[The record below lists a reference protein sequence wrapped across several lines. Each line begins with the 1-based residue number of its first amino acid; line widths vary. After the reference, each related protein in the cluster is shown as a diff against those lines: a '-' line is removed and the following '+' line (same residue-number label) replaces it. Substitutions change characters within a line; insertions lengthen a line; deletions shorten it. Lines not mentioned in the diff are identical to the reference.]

1 VYSFGIVLL
10 ELLTGKRPNDDSFSD
25 YDFNIVEWVGAQQA
39 LSTKQFLSLQASLY
53 ILILATLIFSLD
65 KY

>member
-1 VYSFGIVLL
+1 
-10 ELLTGKRPNDDSFSD
+10 
-25 YDFNIVEWVGAQQA
+25 VGAQQA